1 MLVKVFYRFGPKI
14 AGKKIGETEYLISA
28 IPLGGYVK
36 MYGEHKED
44 EIKEEL
50 RQKAFTSKKLYQK
63 SLIVFAGPLFN
74 YIFAVLLF
82 WIVFLYGVPTFK
94 PVIGEL
100 SDNMPAK
107 TAGLMP
113 RDEIISINGTPV
125 KSWDEMAMI
134 IRDNPGKPLIIGYKR
149 NGVVSTVQ
157 VTPVKAPSKNIFG
170 ETIE

>member
-1 MLVKVFYRFGPKI
+1 MSWDILSLQSFFGVYVEKFSIGFGPKI

-107 TAGLMP
+107 TAGLM
-113 RDEIISINGTPV
+113 
-125 KSWDEMAMI
+125 
-134 IRDNPGKPLIIGYKR
+134 
-149 NGVVSTVQ
+149 Q
-157 VTPVKAPSKNIFG
+157 
-170 ETIE
+170 ETRSSLLMVHL